1 MNLFNQSEF
10 LALALVHF
18 FIVVS
23 PGPDFAVTLRQSI
36 YHGRKAGLMTALG
49 IGAGIS
55 VHVVYTLAGVTALMQ
70 ATPWLMDTAKYIG
83 AAYLIWLGIQFLR
96 SKGASAAI

>member
-36 YHGRKAGLMTALG
+36 YHGRKAGLMTALRHWRRDFRACG
-49 IGAGIS
+49 VHAGWCDSPDAGHTVADGYREIHWCGLS
-55 VHVVYTLAGVTALMQ
+55 YLAGHSV
-70 ATPWLMDTAKYIG
+70 
-83 AAYLIWLGIQFLR
+83 
-96 SKGASAAI
+96 SAQ

>member
-18 FIVVS
+18 HCCLA
-23 PGPDFAVTLRQSI
+23 GPDFAVTLRQSI

-49 IGAGIS
+49 IGAGFPCMWC
-55 VHVVYTLAGVTALMQ
+55 TR
-70 ATPWLMDTAKYIG
+70 WLV
-83 AAYLIWLGIQFLR
+83 
-96 SKGASAAI
+96 